1 MNIDTTIL
9 QHYLQQKP
17 YPSTYA
23 WVYEATKGRRK
34 IEMHRQ
40 DVVEA
45 LLKQLSL
52 YASQGYPLWN
62 QRLIHTLF
70 QTELAKVEEVILLP
84 IVGANASFD
93 GALYTHEGNIYLL
106 IDFLNI
112 ADYTPMLSQMTYIL
126 HNLMHVQLAQYLIKQ
141 RHPDNPTNFF
151 TYLETSFFMDGLS
164 QYLSWNE
171 DVCATSFQDTSYDKR
186 KEAAFG
192 LLYQAIQI
200 QEMETQKTIIDSLQ
214 SASFWNRFPQAA
226 GMFFMDDVYQAKKEK
241 GLRAVYTHGP
251 SEIFSI
257 VFEQ

>member
-1 MNIDTTIL
+1 MNIDTTVL

-17 YPSTYA
+17 CPSAYA
-23 WVYEATKGRRK
+23 WVYEAAKGRRK

-62 QRLIHTLF
+62 QSLIRSLF
-70 QTELAKVEEVILLP
+70 QAELTKIEEVILLP
-84 IVGANASFD
+84 IVGAKASFD
-93 GALYTHEGNIYLL
+93 GALYTHEGNVYFL

-141 RHPDNPTNFF
+141 RYPDELASFPA
-151 TYLETSFFMDGLS
+151 YLETSFFVDGLS

-171 DVCATSFQDTSYDKR
+171 DVREKSFQDSSYDKR
-186 KEAAFG
+186 KETAFG
-192 LLYQAIQI
+192 LLYQALHI
-200 QEMETQKTIIDSLQ
+200 QEIATQQTIINSLQ
-214 SASFWNRFPQAA
+214 SASFWNRFPQVA
-226 GMFFMDDVYQAKKEK
+226 GMFFMDDIYQAEKEK
-241 GLRAVYTHGP
+241 GLRAIYTHGP
-251 SEIFSI
+251 SGIFSI
-257 VFEQ
+257 VFEE